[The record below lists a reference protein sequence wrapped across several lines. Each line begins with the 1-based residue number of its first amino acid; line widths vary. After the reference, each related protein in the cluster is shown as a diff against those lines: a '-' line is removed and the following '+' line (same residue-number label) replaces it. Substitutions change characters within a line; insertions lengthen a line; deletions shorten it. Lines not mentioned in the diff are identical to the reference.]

1 MGTSLERWGASER
14 GPGRYDVTLRL
25 ADGTTW
31 RCTAVTLVDADAST
45 RIATERYDY
54 LDGSVAVVGSTAVYV
69 GPLRY
74 SENGTVH
81 IGGDAFDRME
91 F

>member
-1 MGTSLERWGASER
+1 MGTSLERHGATER
-14 GPGRYDVTLRL
+14 GPGRYEVTLRL
-25 ADGTTW
+25 ADGTSWT
-31 RCTAVTLVDADAST
+31 CTAVTLVDADAAI
-45 RIATERYDY
+45 RIATGRYEY
-54 LDGSVAVVGSTAVYV
+54 LDGSVAVLGGRAVHV

-74 SENGTVH
+74 SENGTYD